1 MDDRQKTLFSTILEE
16 YIETAKPIGSNF
28 LAEKSSFSL
37 SSATIRLELAQ
48 LEKEGYLTHPHT
60 SAGRIPTEKGYR
72 YYIEKLLEEK
82 PLSKTIQ
89 NRLEKDIKQG
99 GQKETKLKSLAKD
112 IAEISG
118 EGVFVGFSCDD
129 FYYTGLSNVFRK
141 PEFSDFN
148 LVLNLSAVVDK
159 LDESLSKIFSEYEAG
174 LQILIGQE
182 NPFGDNC
189 ATIFARRKNNQIF
202 GLFGPM
208 RMSYAK
214 NKPLIEYTRELL
226 TKI

>member
-1 MDDRQKTLFSTILEE
+1 MDDRQKILFSTILEE

-28 LAEKSSFSL
+28 LAEKSNFSL
-37 SSATIRLELAQ
+37 SSATIRNELAE

-72 YYIEKLLEEK
+72 YYVEELLEEK
-82 PLSKTIQ
+82 PVSRTIQ
-89 NRLEKDIKQG
+89 NRLEKDLKRL
-99 GQKETKLKSLAKD
+99 GQKEIKIKNLAKN

-118 EGVFVGFSCDD
+118 EGVFIGFSADD

-141 PEFSDFN
+141 PEFSDLN
-148 LVLNLSAVVDK
+148 LVLGLSEVVDK
-159 LDESLSKIFSEYEAG
+159 LDESLSQIFSECDQG
-174 LQILIGQE
+174 LHVLIGRE

-189 ATIFARRKNNQIF
+189 ATIFTRSKKDQIF

-208 RMSYAK
+208 RMSYAI
-214 NKPLIEYTRELL
+214 NQPLIKYTQELL
-226 TKI
+226 TEI